1 MFIQAQH
8 DFADEL
14 VAQLSGELEAMTS
27 LAEGRAVGSQTRP
40 ISFCQIS
47 TKRIA
52 GEPKPPAG
60 PPPDAST
67 TPQVRIAGEPKQ
79 PAAPPP
85 DASAR
90 RGQKRDRSEIEGNDD
105 NSWPS
110 SSSEKS
116 ATPSGWLEK
125 AAAISYSAE
134 QGRWRDVEHWIEEF
148 KWNTQFQNALR
159 RAQVND
165 WKPRWS

>member
-27 LAEGRAVGSQTRP
+27 LAEGRALAVGSQTR
-40 ISFCQIS
+40 Q
-47 TKRIA
+47 
-52 GEPKPPAG
+52 PKPPAG
-60 PPPDAST
+60 
-67 TPQVRIAGEPKQ
+67 
-79 PAAPPP
+79 PPP

-134 QGRWRDVEHWIEEF
+134 QGRWSDVEHWIEEF

>member
-14 VAQLSGELEAMTS
+14 VAQLSGELDAMTS
-27 LAEGRAVGSQTRP
+27 LAEGRALAVGSQTR
-40 ISFCQIS
+40 Q
-47 TKRIA
+47 
-52 GEPKPPAG
+52 PKPPAG
-60 PPPDAST
+60 
-67 TPQVRIAGEPKQ
+67 
-79 PAAPPP
+79 PPP

-134 QGRWRDVEHWIEEF
+134 QGRWSDVEHWIEEF

>member
-1 MFIQAQH
+1 MLIQAQH

-27 LAEGRAVGSQTRP
+27 LAEGRALAVGSQTR
-40 ISFCQIS
+40 Q
-47 TKRIA
+47 
-52 GEPKPPAG
+52 PKPPAG

-85 DASAR
+85 GASAR

-134 QGRWRDVEHWIEEF
+134 QGRWSDVEHWIEEF

>member
-1 MFIQAQH
+1 MLIQAQH

-27 LAEGRAVGSQTRP
+27 LAEGRALAVGSQTR
-40 ISFCQIS
+40 Q
-47 TKRIA
+47 
-52 GEPKPPAG
+52 PKPPAG
-60 PPPDAST
+60 
-67 TPQVRIAGEPKQ
+67 
-79 PAAPPP
+79 PPP

>member
-14 VAQLSGELEAMTS
+14 VAQLSGELDAMTS
-27 LAEGRAVGSQTRP
+27 LAEGRALAVGSQTRP

-60 PPPDAST
+60 
-67 TPQVRIAGEPKQ
+67 
-79 PAAPPP
+79 PPP

>member
-1 MFIQAQH
+1 MLIQAQH

-60 PPPDAST
+60 PPPDAS
-67 TPQVRIAGEPKQ
+67 
-79 PAAPPP
+79 
-85 DASAR
+85 AR
-90 RGQKRDRSEIEGNDD
+90 RGQKRGRSEIEGNDD